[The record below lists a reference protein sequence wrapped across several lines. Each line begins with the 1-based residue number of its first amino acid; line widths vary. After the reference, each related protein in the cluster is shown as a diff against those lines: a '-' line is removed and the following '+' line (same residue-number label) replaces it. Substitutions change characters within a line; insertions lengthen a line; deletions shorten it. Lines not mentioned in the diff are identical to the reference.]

1 VNSLLR
7 HKGEITLL
15 QSFIKLL
22 KPLAIYIDALHNSIY
37 TLVVIKSCTFSL
49 LLTRNLT
56 MYADTPLRRPTFDA
70 SKAVAPITDF
80 LARILDAFIEAR
92 RIEAARQTALHLTA
106 TNRDFANIG
115 YHDLVQRLL
124 DDRYPIYLDGSQAS
138 K

>member
-1 VNSLLR
+1 
-7 HKGEITLL
+7 
-15 QSFIKLL
+15 
-22 KPLAIYIDALHNSIY
+22 
-37 TLVVIKSCTFSL
+37 
-49 LLTRNLT
+49 

-106 TNRDFANIG
+106 TNSDFANIG

-124 DDRYPIYLDGSQAS
+124 DNRDPIYLDGSRPL